1 MNTDKIIFDFG
12 ALVQGI
18 TDTTNELINKISD
31 FAKTAL
37 ANKEGKQLRF
47 HYPIDVATKCPIK
60 TLWLDGD
67 KVMFTDE
74 EYMDSNFNEAEI
86 TPNEAIEIALD
97 LTSSH
102 YTIEDKDADEE
113 E

>member
-1 MNTDKIIFDFG
+1 MNTDKFIFDFG

-37 ANKEGKQLRF
+37 ANKEGKRLRF

-60 TLWLDGD
+60 ALWLDGD
-67 KVMFTDE
+67 KVMFTDV
-74 EYMDSNFNEAEI
+74 EYMDSNFNEADI

-97 LTSSH
+97 LTSGH
-102 YTIEDKDADEE
+102 YTIENKEK
-113 E
+113 